1 MGTSNLYKGPKG
13 SSLLPADYTDNPDD
27 RQPVSAPESEVPEEE
42 RPENEEPDNEN
53 PNEEENPEQEKPQQ
67 GEQPRVTW
75 THAKRTFSSQIGKR
89 NPNVKWVAKTYT
101 KALGGY
107 KHAAKAS
114 GSSKR
119 VTRGIINLF
128 SGTPDTIRQRLEHI
142 GIVFEGR
149 STQEIFNDI
158 YSHLSTGA
166 SSREDAVADKALS
179 QTFSEL
185 FESELINEQGLD
197 VFKPELLEF
206 MVSHFVANSIYY
218 KLLNEVSFG
227 ELTGDKSNADIARIE
242 DDLKTFID
250 GIVSGRMPEYLHEGI
265 THNEVNRLVDNLYED
280 CYKVM
285 EGIAE

>member
-13 SSLLPADYTDNPDD
+13 SSLLPADYTGEQGDE
-27 RQPVSAPESEVPEEE
+27 QPVGTPEVEAPEEE
-42 RPENEEPDNEN
+42 SPEKEDPDNEN
-53 PNEEENPEQEKPQQ
+53 PTEEENPEQEEPQQ
-67 GEQPRVTW
+67 DEPPRVTW
-75 THAKRTFSSQIGKR
+75 TQAKRTFSRQIGKR
-89 NPNVKWVAKTYT
+89 NPNVKWVAKAYT
-101 KALGGY
+101 KATGGY

-119 VTRGIINLF
+119 VTRGIINIF
-128 SGTPDTIRQRLEHI
+128 SGTPDSIRLRLEQI

-158 YSHLSTGA
+158 YSHIRTGA
-166 SSREDAVADKALS
+166 SSREDAVADTALS

-185 FESELINEQGLD
+185 FESELMNEQGLD

-206 MVSHFVANSIYY
+206 LVSHFVANSIYY

-227 ELTGDKSNADIARIE
+227 ELTGNKSNADIARIE

-250 GIVSGRMPEYLHEGI
+250 GIVSGRVPEHLHEGI
-265 THNEVNRLVDNLYED
+265 TPDEVNKLVDNLYED

>member
-13 SSLLPADYTDNPDD
+13 SSLLPADYAGNPDD
-27 RQPVSAPESEVPEEE
+27 EQPVAAPDGEAPEEE
-42 RPENEEPDNEN
+42 HLENEEPEDETSA
-53 PNEEENPEQEKPQQ
+53 EEDNPEQEEPLQD
-67 GEQPRVTW
+67 EQPRVTW
-75 THAKRTFSSQIGKR
+75 TQAKRTFSGQIGKSS
-89 NPNVKWVAKTYT
+89 PNVRWVAKTYT
-101 KALGGY
+101 KASGGY
-107 KHAAKAS
+107 KHAAKTS

-119 VTRGIINLF
+119 VTRGIISFF
-128 SGTPDTIRQRLEHI
+128 SGTPESIRQRLEQI

-166 SSREDAVADKALS
+166 SSRDDAVADKALS

-185 FESELINEQGLD
+185 FESELMTEQGLD

-206 MVSHFVANSIYY
+206 LVSHFVANSIYY

-227 ELTGDKSNADIARIE
+227 ELTGNKSNDDIARIE
-242 DDLKTFID
+242 EDLKSFID
-250 GIVSGRMPEYLHEGI
+250 GLVSGRVPEHLHEGI
-265 THNEVNRLVDNLYED
+265 TSDEVNNLVDNLYED

>member
-13 SSLLPADYTDNPDD
+13 SSLLPADYSGEPDD
-27 RQPVSAPESEVPEEE
+27 QSVVVSGGEVPEYEQ
-42 RPENEEPDNEN
+42 PENGVFPPQEEETQEQEEPQH
-53 PNEEENPEQEKPQQ
+53 EEL
-67 GEQPRVTW
+67 PRVTW
-75 THAKRTFSSQIGKR
+75 TQAKRTFSGQIGKR
-89 NPNVKWVAKTYT
+89 NPDVGWVAKTYT
-101 KALGGY
+101 KASGGY
-107 KHAAKAS
+107 KHAARAS
-114 GSSKR
+114 GSSKQ
-119 VTRGIINLF
+119 VARGIINFF
-128 SGTPDTIRQRLEHI
+128 SGTPESIRQHLEQI

-185 FESELINEQGLD
+185 FESELMTEQGLD

-206 MVSHFVANSIYY
+206 LVSHFVANSIYY
-218 KLLNEVSFG
+218 KMLNEVSFG
-227 ELTGDKSNADIARIE
+227 ELTSNKSNDDIARIE
-242 DDLKTFID
+242 EDLKTFID
-250 GIVSGRMPEYLHEGI
+250 GLVSGRVPEHLHEGI
-265 THNEVNRLVDNLYED
+265 TANEVNSLVDNLYED

>member
-13 SSLLPADYTDNPDD
+13 SSLLPADYTGEPNG
-27 RQPVSAPESEVPEEE
+27 QPEVT
-42 RPENEEPDNEN
+42 
-53 PNEEENPEQEKPQQ
+53 QEVETTNQEDPQAV
-67 GEQPRVTW
+67 ELPKVNW
-75 THAKRTFSSQIGKR
+75 TRAKKTFSGQIGKR
-89 NPNVKWVAKTYT
+89 NPNVKSVSKIYT
-101 KALGGY
+101 KASGGY
-107 KHAAKAS
+107 KHAANSS

-119 VTRGIINLF
+119 IARGIITFF
-128 SGTPDTIRQRLEHI
+128 SGTPDSIRQRLEQI

-158 YSHLSTGA
+158 YSHLRTGA

-206 MVSHFVANSIYY
+206 LVSHFVTNSIYY

-227 ELTGDKSNADIARIE
+227 ELTGDKSNEDIAKIE
-242 DDLKTFID
+242 EDLKTFID
-250 GIVSGRMPEYLHEGI
+250 GLVSGRVPEHLHEGI
-265 THNEVNRLVDNLYED
+265 TSDEVNRLVDNLYED

>member
-13 SSLLPADYTDNPDD
+13 SSLLPADYTGEPDE
-27 RQPVSAPESEVPEEE
+27 QTVPTTEGEAPEEYQPGNDD
-42 RPENEEPDNEN
+42 PQ
-53 PNEEENPEQEKPQQ
+53 EEENPKREESQQE
-67 GEQPRVTW
+67 EQPRVTW
-75 THAKRTFSSQIGKR
+75 TQAKRTFTNQIGKHH
-89 NPNVKWVAKTYT
+89 PDVKWVAKTYT
-101 KALGGY
+101 KASGGY
-107 KHAAKAS
+107 KHAAKTS

-119 VTRGIINLF
+119 VARGIINIF
-128 SGTPDTIRQRLEHI
+128 SGTPDAIRLRLEQI

-158 YSHLSTGA
+158 YTHLDTGA

-185 FESELINEQGLD
+185 FESELMNEQGLD

-206 MVSHFVANSIYY
+206 LVSHFVTNSIYY

-227 ELTGDKSNADIARIE
+227 ELTSNKSNEDIARIE
-242 DDLKTFID
+242 EDLKTFID
-250 GIVSGRMPEYLHEGI
+250 GLVSGKVPEYLHEGI
-265 THNEVNRLVDNLYED
+265 TPNEVNKLVDNLYED

>member
-13 SSLLPADYTDNPDD
+13 SSLLPADYTEGADE
-27 RQPVSAPESEVPEEE
+27 QPVAAPDGEAPEAEQPGNDD
-42 RPENEEPDNEN
+42 PQG
-53 PNEEENPEQEKPQQ
+53 EENPEQE
-67 GEQPRVTW
+67 ELPRVTW
-75 THAKRTFSSQIGKR
+75 TQAKRTFSGQIGKR
-89 NPNVKWVAKTYT
+89 HPNVMWVAKTYT
-101 KALGGY
+101 KASGGY
-107 KHAAKAS
+107 KHAARTS

-119 VTRGIINLF
+119 VARGIIGLF
-128 SGTPDTIRQRLEHI
+128 SGTPDVIRQRLEQI

-158 YSHLSTGA
+158 YTHLSTGA

-185 FESELINEQGLD
+185 FESELMNEQGLD

-206 MVSHFVANSIYY
+206 MVSHFITNSIYY

-227 ELTGDKSNADIARIE
+227 ELTGNKSNEDIARIE
-242 DDLKTFID
+242 EDLKTFID
-250 GIVSGRMPEYLHEGI
+250 GLVSGRVPEHLHEGI
-265 THNEVNRLVDNLYED
+265 TPNEVNKLVDNLYED

-285 EGIAE
+285 EDLAE

>member
-13 SSLLPADYTDNPDD
+13 SSLLPADYAGKPNDE
-27 RQPVSAPESEVPEEE
+27 QPVAAPEGEAPEEE
-42 RPENEEPDNEN
+42 GPENEEPENEN
-53 PNEEENPEQEKPQQ
+53 PAEEDNPVQEEP
-67 GEQPRVTW
+67 QPRVTW
-75 THAKRTFSSQIGKR
+75 TQTKRTFSSQIGKR
-89 NPNVKWVAKTYT
+89 NPEVGWVAKTYT
-101 KALGGY
+101 KSSGGY
-107 KHAAKAS
+107 KHAAKTS

-119 VTRGIINLF
+119 VARGIISFF
-128 SGTPDTIRQRLEHI
+128 SGTPESIRQRLEQF

-149 STQEIFNDI
+149 NTQEIFNDI
-158 YSHLSTGA
+158 YSHLCTGA

-185 FESELINEQGLD
+185 FESELMNEQGLD

-206 MVSHFVANSIYY
+206 LVSHFVANSIYF

-227 ELTGDKSNADIARIE
+227 ELTGNKSNADIARIE
-242 DDLKTFID
+242 EDLKTFID
-250 GIVSGRMPEYLHEGI
+250 GLVCGRVPDHLHEGI
-265 THNEVNRLVDNLYED
+265 TPNEVNSLVDSLYED

>member
-13 SSLLPADYTDNPDD
+13 SSLLPADYTGELNG
-27 RQPVSAPESEVPEEE
+27 QPVLTQETEAP
-42 RPENEEPDNEN
+42 DQK
-53 PNEEENPEQEKPQQ
+53 EQQLVELPK
-67 GEQPRVTW
+67 VTW
-75 THAKRTFSSQIGKR
+75 TQAKKTFSSQIGKR
-89 NPNVKWVAKTYT
+89 SPNVKKISKTYT
-101 KALGGY
+101 KASGGY
-107 KHAAKAS
+107 KHAAYS
-114 GSSKR
+114 SRSSKR
-119 VTRGIINLF
+119 IARGIITFF
-128 SGTPDTIRQRLEHI
+128 SGTPDSIRQRLEQI

-158 YSHLSTGA
+158 YSHLRIGA

-185 FESELINEQGLD
+185 FESELINEQGLE

-206 MVSHFVANSIYY
+206 MVSHFVTNSIYY

-227 ELTGDKSNADIARIE
+227 ELTGDKSNEDIAKIE
-242 DDLKTFID
+242 EDLKTFID
-250 GIVSGRMPEYLHEGI
+250 GLVSGRVPEHLHEGI
-265 THNEVNRLVDNLYED
+265 TSDEVNRLVDNLYED

>member
-13 SSLLPADYTDNPDD
+13 SSLLPANYTDNQDD
-27 RQPVSAPESEVPEEE
+27 RQPVAASESESPEEDH
-42 RPENEEPDNEN
+42 PENEEPEHEN
-53 PNEEENPEQEKPQQ
+53 PNAEENPEPEEPQQ
-67 GEQPRVTW
+67 NEQPRVTW

-119 VTRGIINLF
+119 ITSGIINFF
-128 SGTPDTIRQRLEHI
+128 SGTPENIRQRLEHI

-158 YSHLSTGA
+158 YSHLRTGA

-185 FESELINEQGLD
+185 FESELINEQGIE

-206 MVSHFVANSIYY
+206 MVSHFIANSIYY

-227 ELTGDKSNADIARIE
+227 ELTGNKSNADIARIE
-242 DDLKTFID
+242 EDLKTFID
-250 GIVSGRMPEYLHEGI
+250 GLVSGRMPEHLHEGI
-265 THNEVNRLVDNLYED
+265 TPNEVNRLVDNLYED